1 MNRILAILIRP
12 FFLLGLL
19 VFISLSS
26 CTHEPRLIEGMDP
39 VCFSSE
45 VLPVL
50 QSSCGKCH
58 SYPGEET
65 NFSTADYNSIMEIVK
80 PGNARGSKLY
90 KVITAINSENMMPP
104 DRPLSEAQRTLIMV
118 WIEQGAE
125 DVKCTG
131 QDTTSPVSGGTPND
145 SVCFA
150 QTIQPLI
157 VSSCATT
164 GCHDAASALEGYV
177 LTDYSHITGSKNAV
191 VPYYPDQSKL
201 YRVLSETGEDRMPPS
216 PRAPLT
222 SEQKNLIRKWI
233 ADGALNSDCPDASC
247 DTTGEILFADQV
259 FPILDLACVGC
270 HNNSSS
276 SGGVNLSDYPHVSA
290 VAGTMVNN
298 VSRLKGVIRKE
309 PGFNPM
315 PPSGSLGECDIRKI
329 ELWIEQGMKNN

>member
-1 MNRILAILIRP
+1 MFAILVKP
-12 FFLLGLL
+12 CFLMSFL
-19 VFISLSS
+19 VFVSLSS
-26 CTHEPRLIEGMDP
+26 CTHDPQFVEEIDP

-58 SYPGEET
+58 ASPGEET

-80 PGNARGSKLY
+80 PGDARGSKLY
-90 KVITAINSENMMPP
+90 KVITAVNSENMMPP
-104 DRPLSEAQRTLIMV
+104 DRPLSKAQRTLIMV

-125 DVKCTG
+125 NLECA
-131 QDTTSPVSGGTPND
+131 QDTTPQAQGPVDKQGD

-164 GCHDAASALEGYV
+164 GCHDAASAQEGYV
-177 LTDYSHITGSKNAV
+177 LTDYSHIMGSKNAV
-191 VPYYPDQSKL
+191 VPYYPNQSKL

-216 PRAPLT
+216 PRDPLT
-222 SEQKNLIRKWI
+222 SGQKELIKKWI

-259 FPILDLACVGC
+259 FPVLELACVGC
-270 HNNSSS
+270 HNSNSS
-276 SGGVNLSDYPHVSA
+276 SGGVNLSDYAHVSN

-298 VSRLKGVIRKE
+298 VSLLTGVIRKD
-309 PGFNPM
+309 PGFKAM
-315 PPSGSLGECDIRKI
+315 PPSGSLDECDIRKI
-329 ELWIEQGMKNN
+329 ELWTEQGMKNN